1 MLGQLIAVVWEL
13 IAATFIALVVLT
25 IRKARARGKRLF
37 VDEVNARIDKLAK
50 PPVYDHSQDAM

>member
-25 IRKARARGKRLF
+25 IRKARARGRRLF
-37 VDEVNARIDKLAK
+37 RDLPNERIAKLAQ
-50 PPVYDHSQDAM
+50 PPVYDHSQDAL